1 MICKICNNSVVPI
14 FKTII
19 LNKYNVEY
27 YQCNNCQFIQTEEP
41 FWLKEAYESAIT
53 KLDIGLVSRN
63 VHFSNVI
70 EDWLLR
76 EVFNPN
82 GIFLDYAGGYGL
94 FVRLMR
100 DKGFDFYRED
110 LYCENLF
117 ADYFDLIDKPFNQKF
132 DVITAFEVFE
142 HLENPIDG
150 LKKMLAYSDTIIF
163 STELQP
169 SINLNPIAWWY
180 FVPQTGQHI
189 SLFSYASL
197 QRLASLEN
205 LTLYSNMKNM
215 HILSRKQLPFNP
227 FEKTKESLIFRL
239 IQRTVRMITSQ
250 KVVRKRESLLSKD
263 FDYIKS
269 IL

>member
-1 MICKICNNSVVPI
+1 MVCKICNSSVLPI

-19 LNKYNVEY
+19 LNKYNAEY
-27 YQCNNCQFIQTEEP
+27 YRCNNCQFIQTEEP

-63 VHFSNVI
+63 LHFSTII
-70 EDWLLR
+70 EDWFAR
-76 EVFNPN
+76 DVFNSN

-110 LYCENLF
+110 VYCDNLF
-117 ADYFDLIDKPFNQKF
+117 ADYFDLIDKPSGQRF
-132 DVITAFEVFE
+132 DAITAFEVFE
-142 HLENPIDG
+142 HLEDPIGG
-150 LKKMLAYSDTIIF
+150 LKKMLGYSDTIIF

-169 SINLNPIAWWY
+169 SENLNPDTWWY
-180 FVPQTGQHI
+180 FIPETGQHI
-189 SLFSYASL
+189 SLYSYESL
-197 QRLASLEN
+197 QQLADLEN
-205 LTLYSNMKNM
+205 LQLYSNRKSM
-215 HILSRKQLPFNP
+215 HIFSRAKLPLDP
-227 FEKTKESLIFRL
+227 FDKKKESFVLKL
-239 IQRTVRMITSQ
+239 IQRTLGKITPQ
-250 KVVRKRESLLSKD
+250 GEARNRESLLSKD